1 MTGRVA
7 ASQEDET
14 RLRLEVQR
22 LRQELDAL
30 HETTTALADDER
42 REDLVSTIVARAAAL
57 VDGAEGF
64 LFLVDA
70 QREMRLAV
78 ATGAAA
84 GLSAVTV
91 APGEGVVGR
100 VWVEGEPLAVNDY
113 PSWSGRHSDTR
124 GFRVQAMAAAP
135 LHGAEGVIGVLG
147 LWHPSVRVFSED
159 ALTLLD
165 RFAGLAALA
174 LERVRLRTDLHVELE
189 QRRRTEDELVD
200 TVARL
205 SGSEHA
211 LRASH
216 EQMARR
222 LAAAAEFRDAQTSRH
237 VERVGTIS
245 ERIARRL
252 GLDDAFCEL
261 LRVASPLHDI
271 GKIGISDE
279 VLLKPGA
286 LDADERKLIEAHAE
300 IGYRILAGSGSELL
314 DLAASIALTHHE
326 RYDGSG
332 YPTGVLG
339 PEIPIEGRIAAVA
352 DVYDALTSDRVY
364 RPAYPD
370 DLALELM
377 RDGCGTQFDPE
388 VLDAFFATTEP
399 ESTITS
405 TPGTSLPETVVAAEQ
420 LPITSLRLEDL
431 AEAAAAAGGGLVPG
445 PDARHRIDA
454 ALRRFC
460 ASGDGRIIASVYIE
474 DHDRLWCVAQVGYDQ
489 VRDGFALGQGVLGR
503 CVRDSATIFL
513 PDVRVDSGFIA
524 AVPNIVS
531 ELCVPLAG
539 ARARAAFN
547 VETVASRLPDGC
559 EEAVAPLVESL
570 SAVIDDVASAV
581 AIDVTTMA
589 HLCVHAS
596 SLRGVA
602 ALAEFATRAM
612 GRLLDLEAAQLDLGA
627 SPAGPP
633 ASFWRR
639 PASVLQ
645 PIGADRVGV
654 ALATGL
660 SDTTVTV
667 ADAADIGLT
676 GPDEPFRRILWV
688 PLRSGDT
695 LIGTLVGRSDGPI
708 ELDPEQSDGAA
719 LLAQHMAAL
728 IDVAQ
733 ALRREQRAA
742 VTDSLT
748 GLLNRRG
755 FDERLAEELARAERA
770 ATPLALSSSTATT

>member
-1 MTGRVA
+1 M
-7 ASQEDET
+7 
-14 RLRLEVQR
+14 
-22 LRQELDAL
+22 
-30 HETTTALADDER
+30 
-42 REDLVSTIVARAAAL
+42 
-57 VDGAEGF
+57 
-64 LFLVDA
+64 
-70 QREMRLAV
+70 
-78 ATGAAA
+78 
-84 GLSAVTV
+84 
-91 APGEGVVGR
+91 
-100 VWVEGEPLAVNDY
+100 
-113 PSWSGRHSDTR
+113 
-124 GFRVQAMAAAP
+124 
-135 LHGAEGVIGVLG
+135 
-147 LWHPSVRVFSED
+147 
-159 ALTLLD
+159 
-165 RFAGLAALA
+165 
-174 LERVRLRTDLHVELE
+174 
-189 QRRRTEDELVD
+189 
-200 TVARL
+200 
-205 SGSEHA
+205 
-211 LRASH
+211 
-216 EQMARR
+216 
-222 LAAAAEFRDAQTSRH
+222 
-237 VERVGTIS
+237 
-245 ERIARRL
+245 
-252 GLDDAFCEL
+252 
-261 LRVASPLHDI
+261 
-271 GKIGISDE
+271 
-279 VLLKPGA
+279 
-286 LDADERKLIEAHAE
+286 
-300 IGYRILAGSGSELL
+300 
-314 DLAASIALTHHE
+314 
-326 RYDGSG
+326 
-332 YPTGVLG
+332 LG

-513 PDVRVDSGFIA
+513 PNVRVDSGFIA

-547 VETVASRLPDGC
+547 VETVASRLPEGC

-770 ATPLALSSSTATT
+770 ATPLALVLVDCDDLKRVNDTQGHDRGDETLRALATLLRECKRGGDLAARIGGDEFGLALAGADLEAASALADRVRRDLSADGAGTTASFGIAVYPDDGVTGAALLRAADRALYEAKLGGKDRLASRA